1 MYESDAVDQLRRLL
15 TDLDSIEEEV
25 LKLEKARIEQH
36 ENTRSKILILLA
48 RLEPNIHKCN
58 RLICHFSRPIS
69 QEKGIDV
76 SQTRIANLRAVE
88 NMAKRLGDI
97 VQTQNEIVSE
107 FTREQ
112 LLAQIRKM
120 PREAVQAE
128 LKALRYQ
135 FEHKVAGSSSSSQE
149 YILLLESRLAY
160 LEVNEP

>member
-69 QEKGIDV
+69 QEKGIW

-135 FEHKVAGSSSSSQE
+135 FEHKVAGSSASSQE